1 MREACA
7 ISEKKAGSAP
17 VNLTGLLVAKQ
28 GQIFL
33 VKRLCKVGENCAGVQ
48 LGQHQQ
54 RAKLE
59 QKRFESVVND
69 AFSTTLKG
77 K

>member
-1 MREACA
+1 MREARA
-7 ISEKKAGSAP
+7 MFEKKAVSAQ
-17 VNLTGLLVAKQ
+17 VNLPGLLVAKY
-28 GQIFL
+28 GQIAL
-33 VKRLCKVGENCAGVQ
+33 AKRLCEAGENCAGVQ

-54 RAKLE
+54 RAMLE

-69 AFSTTLKG
+69 AFSTTFKG